1 MDQLDKHRRVVDRV
15 AGHTEAL
22 IEKLIAYIL
31 RRLGGV
37 GRDEWYDD
45 RAVRAVA
52 VELATQARAAQETAA
67 NLTAQ
72 GLVYHLDI
80 AGARVK
86 SEPIRLDPEPRG
98 VDPVDVWERPAKT
111 YRRMRA
117 KGLDELEAAERAFQR
132 ARALAEDDVQLARRQ
147 AARERMRKSGATGYR
162 RAIHPELSRGGSCG
176 LCVAAASRVYRV
188 DDLLPIH
195 TGCNCE
201 VVPITKGSDPAK
213 AINDAALDAYYSTGV
228 TSRDE
233 LKRFRFEVHEHG
245 ELGPRLTEAGQEFTG
260 PGGVTVK
267 AGKAKHREQV
277 AAEVRRLEKL
287 RDRSVGEFGRQHYQ
301 GKIDA
306 LTAS

>member
-15 AGHTEAL
+15 AGHTDAL
-22 IEKLIAYIL
+22 IEKLVAYIL

-37 GRDEWYDD
+37 GRSEWYDD
-45 RAVRAVA
+45 KAVRAVA
-52 VELATQARAAQETAA
+52 VELATQVRATQDTVA
-67 NLTAQ
+67 NLTAA
-72 GLVYHLDI
+72 GLTYQLDLT
-80 AGARVK
+80 GVRVK
-86 SEPIRLDPEPRG
+86 QEPVRLDPQPRG

-117 KGLDELEAAERAFQR
+117 KGLDELEAAEQAFTR
-132 ARALAEDDVQLARRQ
+132 ARVLAEDDVRLAKRQ
-147 AARERMRKSGATGYR
+147 ATVARLRQSGATGYR
-162 RAIHPELSRGGSCG
+162 RAVHPELSRGGSCG
-176 LCVAAASRVYRV
+176 LCVAAASRVYWV
-188 DDLLPIH
+188 AELMPVH

-201 VVPITKGSDPAK
+201 VIPITKTADPGK
-213 AINDAALDAYYSTGV
+213 AINDAALDAYYSMGV

-267 AGKAKHREQV
+267 AGRAKHRREV

-287 RDRSVGEFGRQHYQ
+287 RDASVGATGREHYQ
-301 GKIDA
+301 RKIDE
-306 LTAS
+306 LTAA